1 MSNRYDSLITRF
13 VAAYKNYLTDIKDK
27 NATTFEESSMYQIDI
42 NLVKND
48 FDNLATSINDL
59 VESMNSIKPNE
70 ERFPN
75 TCSDIWQLIKNLD
88 GFKVNIDEISE
99 NIYIASSE
107 VFQNLKNDFLFA
119 SFGCESTSGL
129 LDEQFKQYNTYSK
142 QLAALESFS
151 SNFSQGQFG
160 SANFDI
166 EANRSYY
173 KGKMNDL
180 LNSIEKNIKVLEDNI
195 AELEEILNSGLMKSA

>member
-1 MSNRYDSLITRF
+1 MSAIDTLFKRYECAERD
-13 VAAYKNYLTDIKDK
+13 YLANIKDK
-27 NATTFEESSMYQIDI
+27 NATTFEESSIYNNDI

-48 FDNLATSINDL
+48 FDKLATSINDL
-59 VESMNSIKPNE
+59 VGSVNSIKPNE

-75 TCSDIWQLIKNLD
+75 TCSDMRQLIKNLD

-129 LDEQFKQYNTYSK
+129 LDKQFNQYNTYSK